1 MEEKLINLIEVR
13 QMLFNVFKFKINE
26 PKLLR
31 EIIIKNTPNDMILCS
46 YRGYLTYQHAELK
59 GKILHDWRHELYRRK
74 KIDNLY

>member
-31 EIIIKNTPNDMILCS
+31 EIIIK
-46 YRGYLTYQHAELK
+46 
-59 GKILHDWRHELYRRK
+59 
-74 KIDNLY
+74 